1 MYDMSVG
8 TYTLI
13 LDTLVGVIV
22 VRKLGAIDGMSLGIC
37 EITEIGSLNNTNRV
51 LLVNLDGGKYML
63 IYVLQMCSNLV

>member
-22 VRKLGAIDGMSLGIC
+22 VRKLGATDGMSLGIC
-37 EITEIGSLNNTNRV
+37 ERTNMGFLIT
-51 LLVNLDGGKYML
+51 L
-63 IYVLQMCSNLV
+63 IACYWCSWNMSTVWTIA